1 MTRSSK
7 AIVFLV
13 VFGISIWI
21 IWLKAEAKEKV
32 DNIKTEQPQITNI
45 YNKRLISGVLLPA
58 KEIIIKSQISGILE
72 ELYVEVGGKIKI
84 GEKIAK
90 IKLIADPNNVEIA
103 KRNLNTT
110 KINFENEA
118 QNFKR
123 NSELIKNGFISIAK
137 FEKVERTYKLAKE
150 EFYSA
155 KKQLQIIRDG
165 HLNGQKDVSNIVTS
179 TLNGTILEL
188 PINEGASVIERN
200 NFNEGTTI
208 ATVADLDSLIFKG
221 RVNESD
227 IMFLNENH
235 EFEIFISAL
244 NGITTQAK
252 LVKISPKGIEHNGI
266 MKFDIE
272 AQVVIPKEA
281 KLIRSGFTAVAC
293 IILEKREN
301 VLTIN
306 EKNLFSVNDTT
317 YVELVRDGGM
327 VVKRKIKTGLSD
339 GLRIEIIEGLSIED
353 KIKMI

>member
-1 MTRSSK
+1 
-7 AIVFLV
+7 
-13 VFGISIWI
+13 
-21 IWLKAEAKEKV
+21 
-32 DNIKTEQPQITNI
+32 
-45 YNKRLISGVLLPA
+45 
-58 KEIIIKSQISGILE
+58 
-72 ELYVEVGGKIKI
+72 
-84 GEKIAK
+84 
-90 IKLIADPNNVEIA
+90 
-103 KRNLNTT
+103 
-110 KINFENEA
+110 
-118 QNFKR
+118 
-123 NSELIKNGFISIAK
+123 
-137 FEKVERTYKLAKE
+137 
-150 EFYSA
+150 
-155 KKQLQIIRDG
+155 
-165 HLNGQKDVSNIVTS
+165 
-179 TLNGTILEL
+179 
-188 PINEGASVIERN
+188 
-200 NFNEGTTI
+200 
-208 ATVADLDSLIFKG
+208 
-221 RVNESD
+221 
-227 IMFLNENH
+227 MFLNENH